1 METNT
6 KKAVSKKSYLSA
18 IVVLLLLNSAS
29 IYMLF
34 HEKNKREDLGFQKT
48 ALEQDFRMLND
59 TLQNRNTSIEQF
71 TGKNAELD
79 KTIASKQEEI
89 SHQKLTI
96 QNLLKKVKLTQSELK
111 KVKGLMAQYKNSIAD
126 MGNQIATLTKQKEEL
141 LAQNGQLNQDLSAE
155 KQTTS
160 QLTEKNTLLAKKVK
174 IGSLLPIA
182 NIDVEAVKTRRT
194 GREVDVRRAK
204 VASNLKISFETGE
217 NKVLD
222 PGPVS
227 LYVRIINPKGETIAV
242 EDQGSGI
249 MQAVESDK
257 PVQYTKK
264 ADINYDQSN
273 KKVVVYWGKY
283 IQDPGTYKVE
293 LYQNGYVV
301 GQGQVKLS

>member
-6 KKAVSKKSYLSA
+6 EKAGSKRAYISA
-18 IVVLLLLNSAS
+18 IVVLLLLNTAS

-34 HEKNKREDLGFQKT
+34 NEKDKGEDLSIQKT
-48 ALEQDFRMLND
+48 ALERDFRMLND
-59 TLQNRNTSIEQF
+59 TLDNRNTSIEQF
-71 TGKNAELD
+71 VGKNAELD

-96 QNLLKKVKLTQSELK
+96 QSLLKKVRLTQTELK
-111 KVKGLMAQYKNSIAD
+111 KVKVLMAQYKNSVAD

-141 LAQNGQLNQDLSAE
+141 LAQNGQLNNALTAE

-160 QLTEKNTLLAKKVK
+160 QLMEKNTSLSKKVE

-182 NIDVEAVKTRRT
+182 KIDVEAVKTRKS

-249 MQAVESDK
+249 MHTGASAE
-257 PVQYTKK
+257 PIPYTKK
-264 ADINYDQSN
+264 ADIDYDQSN

-283 IQDPGTYKVE
+283 IQNPGTYKVE
-293 LYQNGYVV
+293 LYQNGYVI
-301 GQGQVKLS
+301 GQGEVKLS